1 MRFEKSP
8 PWLIQL
14 FDARLAN
21 TRGERRQMFGY
32 PCGFANGNM
41 FCGLFGA
48 DLFVRL
54 SEGDRAE
61 LLRVP
66 GAMSFDPMGGKP
78 MREYVVVPR
87 EMVDD
92 EEPLRGWIDKALIYT
107 ESLPPKIR
115 SGARVKAQKAQKAK
129 PLAKARAS
137 GSSGRSSK
145 KSAGSGQ
152 SRRRRRAR

>member
-14 FDARLAN
+14 FDAHLAN

-32 PCGFANGNM
+32 PCGFATGNM

-66 GAMSFDPMGGKP
+66 GAKTFDPMGGKP
-78 MREYVVVPR
+78 MREYVMIPR
-87 EMVDD
+87 DVLDD
-92 EEPLRGWIDKALIYT
+92 EEGLRGWIANAFTYA

-137 GSSGRSSK
+137 GSSGRSSE
-145 KSAGSGQ
+145 KSARSAQ
-152 SRRRRRAR
+152 SRRRRGAR